1 MDPPSWLF
9 RRWPLLEWSNT
20 SPEPHSYPPSI
31 LTATHW
37 MFINDHKEFYCWTF
51 HCSSRFSHTHM
62 DAISAFLPRLWM
74 SCRLSVAFIPTI
86 HKAHNMDCLT
96 NPQHQTSTG
105 RHHTLQLPFWQSTAR
120 SDYLSFSCWLQKNT
134 PAWGRPN
141 NIIRPR
147 RENCFFLW
155 KFLRPLRSACI
166 CQSPA
171 VPIF

>member
-1 MDPPSWLF
+1 
-9 RRWPLLEWSNT
+9 
-20 SPEPHSYPPSI
+20 
-31 LTATHW
+31 

-51 HCSSRFSHTHM
+51 HCSSRFFHTHM
-62 DAISAFLPRLWM
+62 NAISAFLPTLWM

-105 RHHTLQLPFWQSTAR
+105 RHHTLQLPFWQSTTR
-120 SDYLSFSCWLQKNT
+120 SDYLFIFRSWAFSNMSFSCWLKQKNT

-141 NIIRPR
+141 NNIRPR

-155 KFLRPLRSACI
+155 KFLNLRPLRSACI